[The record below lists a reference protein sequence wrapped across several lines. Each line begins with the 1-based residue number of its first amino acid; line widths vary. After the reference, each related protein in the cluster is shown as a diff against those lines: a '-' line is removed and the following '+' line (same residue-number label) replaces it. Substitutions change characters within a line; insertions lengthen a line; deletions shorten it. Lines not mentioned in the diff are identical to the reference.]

1 MRYREFG
8 KTGWRVSEIGFG
20 GARIGGLLAEDGGRA
35 ASLRT
40 LEAAYDAGINFYDTA
55 DMYSQG
61 ESEILV
67 GKAFRKMRDK
77 VLIATKGGY
86 CLPGQK
92 RLIQLIKPFAKPIVR
107 AIGLRRNAIPEALSG
122 TVSQDFSPGHIRKAV
137 EASLRRL
144 QSDHIDLYQ
153 IHSPP
158 RDELLGAT
166 LQDTLG
172 LLARLK
178 VEGKI
183 REYGIALDSAEDAV
197 HCLGLQGIASLQMP
211 FGLMD
216 LEALDGVL
224 DRVAERQCGVIARGC
239 FGAGAMK
246 PSLSESDLRAIEP
259 KWPRVLRI
267 RQLAEGMQ
275 RSPLE
280 AALQF
285 SLAVNKIAVTILGM
299 RTPQHLAANLQYY
312 AAKPLSTQEKDEL
325 LNHRRED
332 MSLESAAAHESD

>member
-1 MRYREFG
+1 VRYRQFG

-20 GARIGGLLAEDGGRA
+20 GARIGGLLARDGGRA
-35 ASLRT
+35 TSLRT
-40 LEAAYDAGINFYDTA
+40 LEAACDAGINFYDTA
-55 DMYSQG
+55 DIYSQG
-61 ESEILV
+61 ESEILI
-67 GKAFRKMRDK
+67 GTAFRKKRDK

-86 CLPGQK
+86 CLPGRK

-107 AIGLRRNAIPEALSG
+107 AFGLRRSSVPAALSG
-122 TVSQDFSPGHIRKAV
+122 TISQDFSLGHLRKAV

-158 RDELLGAT
+158 REELRGT
-166 LQDTLG
+166 RLQDALG

-178 VEGKI
+178 AEGKI
-183 REYGIALDSAEDAV
+183 REYGIALDSVDDAE
-197 HCLGLQGIASLQMP
+197 HCLGMAGIASLQMP

-216 LEALDGVL
+216 LEALEGVF
-224 DRVAERQCGVIARGC
+224 DKVSERQYGIITRGC
-239 FGAGAMK
+239 FGGGALK
-246 PSLSESDLRAIEP
+246 QSLTEADLRAIEP
-259 KWPRVLRI
+259 KWERVLQI
-267 RQLAEGMQ
+267 RRLAEQMQ

-285 SLAVNKIAVTILGM
+285 SLCIERISVTILGM

-312 AAKPLSTQEKDEL
+312 AAKPLSNEEKREL
-325 LNHRRED
+325 VAHW
-332 MSLESAAAHESD
+332 SASRAD